1 MCEIHV
7 GDHGTKFLFIVQACD
22 SAESVDISMASS
34 VEVTFLKGSGDRVT
48 VNGTFFTD
56 GRDGK
61 VTYTTTEEDVDEAGY
76 WQVQAKVIF
85 PTGHFYS
92 DITKFQVMDNLT

>member
-7 GDHGTKFLFIVQACD
+7 GDHGTLFLFLIKKCD
-22 SAESVDISMASS
+22 AVEPVDISQAHS
-34 VEVTFLKGSGDRVT
+34 VEVTFLKGGGDKVT
-48 VNGTFFTD
+48 VNGTFLTD
-56 GRDGK
+56 GSDGK

-92 DITKFQVMDNLT
+92 DIVKFQVLANLT